1 MSMFMP
7 SKLPPIHHLAPAA
20 PGGARRDPSGQH
32 HRACPGLDER
42 LVQPEGRDEI
52 VRGRRVVAAPAL
64 APHADVHS
72 KLDYLIQAHV
82 PPGYVGASDL
92 LTRASDASDFA
103 TDACIRRAGIDV
115 ETQQRYL
122 EELAFE
128 VVHRQSLRDVRERA
142 EDLAARGVRRIFAI
156 VVQRGE
162 VLEWSPA
169 RGRFDLLDPGSV
181 IEDRCLSRPLPVR
194 ALLDAAEADNAVAR
208 ALVDKR
214 NPVIEEVWQRGLS
227 EGLRRQ
233 VHGLCELLDIEIP
246 IEQRAALQQMSASA
260 LEALADDIKRDR
272 RWPW

>member
-1 MSMFMP
+1 MSMVMP
-7 SKLPPIHHLAPAA
+7 SKLPPLDHLAPTA
-20 PGGARRDPSGQH
+20 PGGDRHDPPHQH

-42 LVQPEGRDEI
+42 LVQPESRDEI
-52 VRGRRVVAAPAL
+52 VRGRRIVAAPAL

-128 VVHRQSLRDVRERA
+128 VVHRQSLRDARERA
-142 EDLAARGVRRIFAI
+142 EELAARGVRRIFAI

-169 RGRFDLLDPGSV
+169 QGRFVLLDPASV

-214 NPVIEEVWQRGLS
+214 NPVIEEVWERGLS
-227 EGLRRQ
+227 EGLRRH
-233 VHGLCELLDIEIP
+233 VRGLCELLDIEIP
-246 IEQRAALQQMSASA
+246 TEQLAALQQMSAGA
-260 LEALADDIKRDR
+260 LEALAGDIKRDR
-272 RWPW
+272 RWPA

>member
-20 PGGARRDPSGQH
+20 PDDARRAPSGQR

-52 VRGRRVVAAPAL
+52 VRGRHVVAAPAL
-64 APHADVHS
+64 APHADAHS

-92 LTRASDASDFA
+92 LTRVSDASDFA

-122 EELAFE
+122 EELVFE

-142 EDLAARGVRRIFAI
+142 EELAARGVRRIFAI

-169 RGRFDLLDPGSV
+169 RGRFDLLDPASA

-260 LEALADDIKRDR
+260 LEALADDIKRAR